1 MPTLTVKSPK
11 GLRSGR
17 LLNCSELITAVKKFY
32 EKDQPW
38 CRNLFDVLNLKI
50 KFSWF
55 FSTFVSKNDQLK
67 AKLRILSQK
76 ITFVEI

>member
-1 MPTLTVKSPK
+1 L
-11 GLRSGR
+11 LRINYGR
-17 LLNCSELITAVKKFY
+17 KKFY

-55 FSTFVSKNDQLK
+55 FSNFVLKNDQLK